1 MDIWVNRCRLFCHSQ
16 WIYLDEYIQ
25 VTKHCSANLWTSFY
39 MIGTSVMKELR
50 RSLPT
55 ILWKSVF
62 ICRKAELAFFFSI
75 WVFFH
80 EYSRFKGQQVKGKAF
95 SLYPFYHFHLF
106 HRHLDIYRVI
116 ATGSSP
122 LRIADI
128 RQPLSNREPL
138 AFWLKSRTIK
148 LRTLENLLFLYLHC

>member
-1 MDIWVNRCRLFCHSQ
+1 MNISRWIHTSNKALLCKSMDWFLYDRDLRHERVKTLFTHHTLKVC
-16 WIYLDEYIQ
+16 
-25 VTKHCSANLWTSFY
+25 FY
-39 MIGTSVMKELR
+39 MSQSRIS
-50 RSLPT
+50 
-55 ILWKSVF
+55 
-62 ICRKAELAFFFSI
+62 FFFSI